1 MNVRDGELIRWLEKV
16 RAEYWD
22 GLESPQQEERE
33 AGRLHLVFDVADR
46 RFAVDAAG
54 CRGVVRRPRATR
66 LPGVPPYV
74 MGIVGIRGEVLP
86 VVDLQGFLALP
97 GTRPPGP
104 GYLVILEAAGMR
116 ASFWVDRIAD
126 VVPLPSAEV
135 HPVEDAWPGAPA
147 GVVKGEWGE
156 APPVFVLDVA
166 GLVRGSAVREASHAG
181 ERT

>member
-1 MNVRDGELIRWLEKV
+1 VGGRDSDLNRWLEEV

-22 GLESPQQEERE
+22 GLEAPHEEPE

-46 RFAVDAAG
+46 RFAVEASG

-66 LPGVPPYV
+66 LPGVPPHV
-74 MGIVGIRGEVLP
+74 VGIVGVRGEVLS
-86 VVDLQGFLALP
+86 VVDLKGFLALP
-97 GTRPPGP
+97 GNRSPGP
-104 GYLVILEAAGMR
+104 GYLVILEAEGVR

-135 HPVEDAWPGAPA
+135 HPVEEAWPGAPE
-147 GVVKGEWGE
+147 GVVKGEWGN

-166 GLVRGSAVREASHAG
+166 GLVLGSAVREPPDPG
-181 ERT
+181 GRE